1 MSMYQNEIRERLE
14 ALYLELAEVME
25 MTEQQACTVHN
36 VDCKAEIIEMLE
48 EEIQSLPD
56 EDTGYDYTDD
66 ELEAER
72 STLCRSLG
80 LRRYC

>member
-1 MSMYQNEIRERLE
+1 MYQNEIRERLE

-25 MTEQQACTVHN
+25 MTEEQACTVHN

-72 STLCRSLG
+72 STLCQSLG